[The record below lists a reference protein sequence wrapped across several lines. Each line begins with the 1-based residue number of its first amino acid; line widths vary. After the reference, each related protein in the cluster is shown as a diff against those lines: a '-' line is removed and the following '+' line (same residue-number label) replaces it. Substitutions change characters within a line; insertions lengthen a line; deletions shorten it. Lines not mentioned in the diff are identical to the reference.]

1 MKPLSDQEIIS
12 ALREVEVPEPSP
24 LFWDHL
30 SQRVRD
36 AVAAEPVASPGWS
49 HRFNVARAGGFIVLL
64 GMVTLAITLSV
75 RHQSRAGRAAAVEH
89 PAVVDAAAVNSAL
102 PSLADDA
109 SWAVMGELASEIDFE
124 QAGAAGLTVAP
135 GAAEA
140 ALNQLSGAEQ
150 RSAVELL
157 QQEIKKSR
165 RL

>member
-1 MKPLSDQEIIS
+1 
-12 ALREVEVPEPSP
+12 
-24 LFWDHL
+24 
-30 SQRVRD
+30 
-36 AVAAEPVASPGWS
+36 
-49 HRFNVARAGGFIVLL
+49 
-64 GMVTLAITLSV
+64 MVTLVVTLSV
-75 RHQSRAGRAAAVEH
+75 RHQSRVDRAAAVERA
-89 PAVVDAAAVNSAL
+89 AVVDAAAANDAL

-109 SWAVMGELASEIDFE
+109 SWVVMGELASEIDFE
-124 QAGAAGLTVAP
+124 QAGAAGLTVGP